1 MRLLRTILLLVPLL
15 AVSPARAAG
24 REELKVSMEDV
35 LKEISNMRREL
46 RELKIQRD
54 RDQRVIEDL
63 RRIVEYGIHAQSQDA
78 PRPAASPAGSLKMR
92 RLRLL
97 AVFQAT
103 SPGRCGCE

>member
-1 MRLLRTILLLVPLL
+1 MRMLRTIILLVPLL

-63 RRIVEYGIHAQSQDA
+63 RRIVEYGIPAQSQDA
-78 PRPAASPAGSLKMR
+78 PRPAASPATLS
-92 RLRLL
+92 
-97 AVFQAT
+97 QAQPAM
-103 SPGRCGCE
+103 SAAK